1 MDEGENGLPGGSSKG
16 ASGKRR
22 RAGRRA
28 AEVADPASQE
38 GAGDQP
44 AEPTSDTRPVS
55 IAETPVPDLPAG
67 PASPGEEQAPPPGP
81 SAAEQASDEKEI
93 PPGPPPVYAPSP
105 EEVYGPPDDAAA
117 PPARRRSWWVAAAAI
132 AVAVV
137 IIAAVALPRP
147 WRETRD
153 TALDSRLA
161 VLEAQVAKL
170 AAQPQPPS
178 ADPKEVAALAS
189 RLATLETKLG
199 ALANRPQPAA
209 ADPKET
215 AALSQ
220 RLTAAEQ
227 AVGRIDD
234 VTKRLQAVEQVLAQ
248 LGDAGKRA
256 EAAEQMRRQL
266 DDIAARLAQLEA
278 APVRTGEVDP
288 ALAFRISVTETEV
301 KSLFT
306 RLNELTR
313 RVDEVATTAREADRH
328 ADAATA
334 AAQRPSPATADA
346 ALRRAFAASALSAAI
361 ARGEP
366 FAAELA
372 ALKTVAGDKAAA
384 LAPLEPFATSGIPS
398 PAALSRELTAL
409 LPALRS
415 KAAPPE
421 GDGGLIEHLQSS
433 ARHLVRVRRAG
444 EVPGDDA
451 SAVLARLEARA
462 AQSDIAGALS
472 ELTKLPPAV
481 RAPAEPWMQKVAQRS
496 AAIEAAR
503 AVAAEAF
510 AALAKPAQ

>member
-1 MDEGENGLPGGSSKG
+1 MDEGEDGLPGGSSKG
-16 ASGKRR
+16 GSGKRR

-28 AEVADPASQE
+28 AEVADPGSQE
-38 GAGDQP
+38 SAATES
-44 AEPTSDTRPVS
+44 AEASADTRPVPA
-55 IAETPVPDLPAG
+55 AETAVPDLPAG
-67 PASPGEEQAPPPGP
+67 QASPGEEQPPLPSP
-81 SAAEQASDEKEI
+81 SAAEQASDGKET
-93 PPGPPPVYAPSP
+93 PPDPPPVYEPSAQSGS
-105 EEVYGPPDDAAA
+105 EPPDDAAA
-117 PPARRRSWWVAAAAI
+117 PPTRRRWWWGAAAAV
-132 AVAVV
+132 AAAVV

-147 WRETRD
+147 WREGRD

-161 VLEAQVAKL
+161 ALEGQVAKL
-170 AAQPQPPS
+170 AAQPQSPS

-189 RLATLETKLG
+189 RLATLETQVG

-209 ADPKET
+209 ADPKEA

-234 VTKRLQAVEQVLAQ
+234 MTKRLQAVEQGLAQ
-248 LGDAGKRA
+248 FGDAGKRA
-256 EAAEQMRRQL
+256 EAAEEMRRQL
-266 DDIAARLAQLEA
+266 DDIAARLSQLEA

-346 ALRRAFAASALSAAI
+346 ALRRAFAASALSAMI

-384 LAPLEPFATSGIPS
+384 LAPLEPFATSGIPG
-398 PAALSRELTAL
+398 PAALARELTAL

-415 KAAPPE
+415 KAAPAE

-433 ARHLVRVRRAG
+433 ARHLVRVRRIG
-444 EVPGDDA
+444 EVPGDDTP
-451 SAVLARLEARA
+451 AVLARLEARA

-472 ELTKLPPAV
+472 ELAKLPPAV

-496 AAIEAAR
+496 AAIEAVR
-503 AVAAEAF
+503 ALSAEAF